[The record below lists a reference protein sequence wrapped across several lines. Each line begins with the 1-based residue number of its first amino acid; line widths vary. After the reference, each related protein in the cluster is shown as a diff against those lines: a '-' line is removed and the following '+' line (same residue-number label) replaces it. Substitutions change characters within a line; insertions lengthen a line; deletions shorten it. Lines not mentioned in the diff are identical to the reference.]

1 MFRLMGDCFKETVLL
16 DRVVKVI
23 KINVSLIRVF
33 NVLIRSANKA
43 Y

>member
-1 MFRLMGDCFKETVLL
+1 MGDCFKETILS

-23 KINVSLIRVF
+23 KINVSLARVF
-33 NVLIRSANKA
+33 NVLIKSVNKA